1 MASLIYSKIYFLNLL
16 GRMRNLLSR
25 PCRLLSRRRLAE
37 LNFRH
42 GLPVIT
48 VTLPSRKEPVSFT
61 CRPVTGTIGDL
72 LHEIK
77 QEDKGVDHAAI
88 FAQVFLILA

>member
-1 MASLIYSKIYFLNLL
+1 MMRRLL
-16 GRMRNLLSR
+16 FRR
-25 PCRLLSRRRLAE
+25 PCVNIHCQMRKMAE

-72 LHEIK
+72 LREIK
-77 QEDKGVDHAAI
+77 DEDKGVDHAAI
-88 FAQVFLILA
+88 FAQVIRSYSN

>member
-88 FAQVFLILA
+88 FAQVIFS